1 MKLFDLEIIGQ
12 GHSLRNKGQKGQSHE
27 IHKISLLESYDDRFF
42 YQKCITR
49 SFYARKCVLNE
60 NCQKSPLKNQNSK
73 WCQFLKKAQN
83 GHFKGLEG
91 T

>member
-1 MKLFDLEIIGQ
+1 MEMVDLDFTLE
-12 GHSLRNKGQKGQSHE
+12 GHIYSGRGQKGQSHE

-60 NCQKSPLKNQNSK
+60 NCQKKPP
-73 WCQFLKKAQN
+73 
-83 GHFKGLEG
+83 
-91 T
+91 

>member
-42 YQKCITR
+42 LLKMNHAII
-49 SFYARKCVLNE
+49 L
-60 NCQKSPLKNQNSK
+60 CQKICLK
-73 WCQFLKKAQN
+73 
-83 GHFKGLEG
+83 
-91 T
+91 

>member
-1 MKLFDLEIIGQ
+1 MIIDFFTKNVSRDHFMPENVFKMKIL
-12 GHSLRNKGQKGQSHE
+12 QK
-27 IHKISLLESYDDRFF
+27 
-42 YQKCITR
+42 
-49 SFYARKCVLNE
+49 A
-60 NCQKSPLKNQNSK
+60 PLKNQNSK

>member
-42 YQKCITR
+42 TKNVSR
-49 SFYARKCVLNE
+49 DHFMPE
-60 NCQKSPLKNQNSK
+60 NVFKMKILQRPL
-73 WCQFLKKAQN
+73 
-83 GHFKGLEG
+83 
-91 T
+91 

>member
-12 GHSLRNKGQKGQSHE
+12 GHSLCNKGQKGQSHE
-27 IHKISLLESYDDRFF
+27 MRIV
-42 YQKCITR
+42 QK
-49 SFYARKCVLNE
+49 V
-60 NCQKSPLKNQNSK
+60 PLKNQNSK